1 MVEHKS
7 SGCQKPEKSLTFV
20 KNRGRCRSKFGEPKD
35 TFPIPRAILRIL
47 LSTGAIPGDF

>member
-20 KNRGRCRSKFGEPKD
+20 KNRGKYGAQLGE
-35 TFPIPRAILRIL
+35 I
-47 LSTGAIPGDF
+47 

>member
-20 KNRGRCRSKFGEPKD
+20 KNRGKCGSQLGEFRNA
-35 TFPIPRAILRIL
+35 FPIPRIPRAIFQR
-47 LSTGAIPGDF
+47 GDVIG